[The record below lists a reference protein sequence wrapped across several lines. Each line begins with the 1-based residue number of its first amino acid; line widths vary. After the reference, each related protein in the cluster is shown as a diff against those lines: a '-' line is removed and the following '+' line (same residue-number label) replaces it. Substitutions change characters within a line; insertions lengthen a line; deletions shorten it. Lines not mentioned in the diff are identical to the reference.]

1 MVVSRYTSGHNI
13 KWIVICL
20 ALMLPAIF
28 FSSCKQPTI
37 PKDIISKEKMALI
50 LADVH
55 SMEAYISEERRQYN
69 REEFI
74 EIINVYYCDI
84 FEKHE
89 VTGLL
94 FSESLDYYY
103 THLDEMKI
111 VYQKVVSEL
120 NKDEH

>member
-1 MVVSRYTSGHNI
+1 MIVSRYTSGHNI
-13 KWIVICL
+13 KWIVILL
-20 ALMLPAIF
+20 ALTIPMF
-28 FSSCKQPTI
+28 FASCKQKTT
-37 PKDIISKEKMALI
+37 PKDIIPKEKMALI

-120 NKDEH
+120 NKEEH